1 MGAANPAA
9 GARAVRRLA
18 RERGLGNVAC
28 AVVQGDDVSE
38 VLRGR
43 PDLPLMESGEPLES
57 ILPALTSANAY
68 LGADLTCRPLETK
81 VARPEERRV
90 GEAWVSTC
98 RDRWSP
104 DP

>member
-57 ILPALTSANAY
+57 ILPAMTSANAY
-68 LGADLTCRPLETK
+68 LGADLICRAL
-81 VARPEERRV
+81 RSEERRV
-90 GEAWVSTC
+90 GKECVSTL
-98 RDRWSP
+98 RSRWSP
-104 DP
+104 YT